1 MSDDL
6 FLLNKG
12 IGRKKYSIYILAFLI
27 GFIIL
32 EIIGTFITFKLGK
45 TDNGLLIAASMSF
58 QITMIVFINIM
69 LFILSYKRFKDIN
82 LSGLFGILAAL
93 IFVQIPVIIFLMFI
107 RGKEK
112 YENLKDKSMV
122 NTLEENAT
130 ITLCEK
136 EEVEVIESNFGQ

>member
-27 GFIIL
+27 GFVIL

-58 QITMIVFINIM
+58 QITLIVFINIM

-112 YENLKDKSMV
+112 YENLKDESMV
-122 NTLEENAT
+122 DTLEENAT

-136 EEVEVIESNFGQ
+136 EEMEVIESNFGQ

>member
-112 YENLKDKSMV
+112 YENLKDESMV

-136 EEVEVIESNFGQ
+136 EEIEVIESNFGQ

>member
-12 IGRKKYSIYILAFLI
+12 IGRKKYSIYVLAFLI

-32 EIIGTFITFKLGK
+32 EIIGTFITFKLEK

-58 QITMIVFINIM
+58 QITLIVFINIM

-82 LSGLFGILAAL
+82 LSGVFGILAAL
-93 IFVQIPVIIFLMFI
+93 IFVQIPVIIFLMFF

-112 YENLKDKSMV
+112 YGKQKEESMV

-130 ITLCEK
+130 ITLCEG
-136 EEVEVIESNFGQ
+136 EEMEVRESNLGQ

>member
-58 QITMIVFINIM
+58 QITLIVFINIM

-112 YENLKDKSMV
+112 YENLKDESMV
-122 NTLEENAT
+122 DTLEENAT

-136 EEVEVIESNFGQ
+136 EEMEVIESNFGQ

>member
-112 YENLKDKSMV
+112 YENLKDESMV